1 VDAEELRTL
10 LSDAGLQRMEV
21 TPRSLDI
28 HFPSPEYFVPLTVQ
42 AATAIPAF
50 APLDTAARS
59 ALVERVTDE
68 TEAVAQRYRNGG
80 KLTFPMPTHIAV
92 AYA

>member
-1 VDAEELRTL
+1 
-10 LSDAGLQRMEV
+10 MEV

-28 HFPSPEYFVPLTVQ
+28 HLPSPEYFVPLTVQ
-42 AATAIPAF
+42 AAATAIPAF

-68 TEAVAQRYRNGG
+68 TEAVAQRYRNGD